1 MKIIQGSAV
10 LISSIFISSH
20 AFAAC
25 AATAGFDKAMGEYNL
40 AELSQSMQD
49 DISELSK
56 DCKDVLHT
64 GKAMSSI
71 GSCTEALEIAK
82 GNS

>member
-1 MKIIQGSAV
+1 MKILQTGAILISLIFIGGSAY
-10 LISSIFISSH
+10 
-20 AFAAC
+20 AGC